1 MLEGIILKGIG
12 GFYYVD
18 TIEGL
23 IECKAR
29 GNFRHKSLTPS
40 VGDRVA
46 IEKTQEGTG
55 YIKEIFDR
63 KNKLIRPAIS
73 NIDMLV
79 IVASSAP
86 PKTDTFL
93 IDKVCSIASNQSI
106 EVVIFINKI
115 DIDSA
120 QELYE
125 IYKKAGFTVVCGSAV
140 SRQGIDE
147 IEKLIAGKTVAFTGN
162 SAVGKSSILN
172 IIDSDFDLKIG
183 GLSEKIGRG
192 KHTTR
197 HVELL
202 KTKGGS
208 YVADTP
214 GFSSFDVLQVD
225 IDLKNNLPY
234 TFIEFEEYL
243 GNCQFTSCNH
253 TKEKGCA
260 ILQALKEGKIS
271 KSRHNNYVKLYDS
284 VKDIKE
290 WEIKKNV

>member
-46 IEKTQEGTG
+46 IEKTVEGTG

-93 IDKVCSIASNQSI
+93 IDKVCAIASNQGI

-115 DIDSA
+115 VIQYNVFLCNTS
-120 QELYE
+120 
-125 IYKKAGFTVVCGSAV
+125 
-140 SRQGIDE
+140 
-147 IEKLIAGKTVAFTGN
+147 IA
-162 SAVGKSSILN
+162 
-172 IIDSDFDLKIG
+172 
-183 GLSEKIGRG
+183 
-192 KHTTR
+192 
-197 HVELL
+197 
-202 KTKGGS
+202 
-208 YVADTP
+208 
-214 GFSSFDVLQVD
+214 
-225 IDLKNNLPY
+225 
-234 TFIEFEEYL
+234 
-243 GNCQFTSCNH
+243 
-253 TKEKGCA
+253 
-260 ILQALKEGKIS
+260 
-271 KSRHNNYVKLYDS
+271 
-284 VKDIKE
+284 
-290 WEIKKNV
+290 

>member
-46 IEKTQEGTG
+46 IEKTVEGTG

-93 IDKVCSIASNQSI
+93 IDKVCAIASNQGI

-234 TFIEFEEYL
+234 AFIEFEEYL